1 MHVCER
7 KRRMEQFKEV
17 LLSNVSV
24 MDASESCFFSF
35 QAHGKEEER
44 GNLSLLNREL
54 HSSL

>member
-1 MHVCER
+1 
-7 KRRMEQFKEV
+7 MEQFKEV